1 MNTDKKA
8 QQLRV
13 LPRKSLESLRRVSS
27 VKGKGDDRKRRRTK
41 PRGVE
46 ARGFA
51 ELTAYVSTQALNGPP
66 YMYFLYL
73 IAAGCGVPVSED
85 ALVCWIGA
93 CLALKQFTLHKAVVV
108 LALTYLGV
116 VLSDMIT
123 FYIGV
128 MMERG
133 VLNKFFP
140 NFAESEAAK
149 KAKDKVQQWGQKV
162 GFMQR
167 FCIGFRAPLCLMSG
181 LVGVKPKNFFYG
193 TSCGAVFSMSVQIF
207 VGYLLRN
214 TPNAY
219 ISTLA
224 LVAMPTL
231 VGNVLGPMA
240 MTLSAFLVKWRKR
253 SAPKKD
259 VNVMQQ

>member
-1 MNTDKKA
+1 MSVNFNNTVEKKG
-8 QQLRV
+8 QLQVHAR
-13 LPRKSLESLRRVSS
+13 PSHGEARKGRQIR
-27 VKGKGDDRKRRRTK
+27 
-41 PRGVE
+41 RGVQ
-46 ARGFA
+46 AHGFA
-51 ELTAYVSTQALNGPP
+51 ELSAYVSQQALNGPP

-93 CLALKQFTLHKAVVV
+93 CLALKQFTVNKAVLV
-108 LALTYLGV
+108 LILTYLGV

-128 MMERG
+128 LMERG
-133 VLNKFFP
+133 LLRKLFP
-140 NFAESEAAK
+140 NFSESESAK
-149 KAKDKVQQWGQKV
+149 KAKAKVQKWGQKV

-181 LVGVKPKNFFYG
+181 LVGVKPKNFFFG
-193 TSCGAVFSMSVQIF
+193 TSCGAVFSMSLQIF

-231 VGNVLGPMA
+231 IGNVLGPMA
-240 MTLSAFLVKWRKR
+240 MTFSAFLVKWRKGKAVEKTTVE
-253 SAPKKD
+253 SA
-259 VNVMQQ
+259 NIIQQ